1 MTNILRMLAVARRLG
16 CHRATVY
23 RKIASGELRPPVRLS
38 GEHGQHGGAV
48 GMPDTEIDDY
58 ISKLIAERNVHQAR
72 RGAAK
77 PARRKK

>member
-1 MTNILRMLAVARRLG
+1 MLEVARRIG
-16 CHRATVY
+16 VHRATVY

-38 GEHGQHGGAV
+38 GEHGQRGGAV

-58 ISKLIAERNVHQAR
+58 ISKLIAERNAHQAR